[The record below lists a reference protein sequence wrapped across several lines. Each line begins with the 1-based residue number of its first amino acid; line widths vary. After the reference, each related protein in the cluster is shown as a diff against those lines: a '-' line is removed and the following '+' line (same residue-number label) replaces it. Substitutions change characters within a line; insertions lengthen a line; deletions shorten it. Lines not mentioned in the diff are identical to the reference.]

1 MKESGKR
8 YIGLDVHKHY
18 LIALGVD
25 EDLNVVLPARRVE
38 LSHLE
43 SWMKRTLTK
52 RDDVVLE
59 TPAPTAGA
67 V

>member
-1 MKESGKR
+1 MNDSGKR

-18 LIALGVD
+18 LIAVGV
-25 EDLNVVLPARRVE
+25 EADLDVVLPARRVE
-38 LSHLE
+38 LFRLE
-43 SWMKRTLTK
+43 AWMKKNLTK
-52 RDDVVLE
+52 QDEVVLE